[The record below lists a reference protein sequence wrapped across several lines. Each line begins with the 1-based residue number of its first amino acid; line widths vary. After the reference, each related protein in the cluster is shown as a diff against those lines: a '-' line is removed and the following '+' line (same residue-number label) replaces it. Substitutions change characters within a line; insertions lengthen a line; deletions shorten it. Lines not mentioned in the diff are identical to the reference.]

1 MAAKTETIYK
11 TIIDRLITDIKDE
24 FIKEGCSE
32 ETLKELRTVSISNF
46 LIFIKIIYYRYGKI
60 KWQKKEFSNLKM

>member
-1 MAAKTETIYK
+1 MSAKTETIYK
-11 TIIDRLITDIKDE
+11 TIIDRLITEIKDE

-46 LIFIKIIYYRYGKI
+46 LKFIC
-60 KWQKKEFSNLKM
+60 